1 MSPPQAPPEAKA
13 IPGRRL
19 LSPAGGDDFGHL
31 RVQNGHFLYIFKGLV
46 GASKKQ
52 KDAHLKM
59 RSIGANQL
67 KFGQAQRRQL
77 KFKCS
82 YIVNGDSARGT

>member
-1 MSPPQAPPEAKA
+1 M
-13 IPGRRL
+13 
-19 LSPAGGDDFGHL
+19 GHL

-59 RSIGANQL
+59 EHNGTLSIE
-67 KFGQAQRRQL
+67 
-77 KFKCS
+77 
-82 YIVNGDSARGT
+82 NGWVGGPSIDFV